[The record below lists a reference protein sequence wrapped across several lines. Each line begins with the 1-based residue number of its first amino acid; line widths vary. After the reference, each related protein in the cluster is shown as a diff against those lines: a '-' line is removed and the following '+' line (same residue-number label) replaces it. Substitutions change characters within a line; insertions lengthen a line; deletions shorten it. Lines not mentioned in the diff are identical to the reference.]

1 MSYDYGFRKGGKKG
15 ESLFFS
21 DDRGGGAKTKNP
33 KAKKKARKENN
44 TEGDKLKGASF
55 RTFRFFAA

>member
-1 MSYDYGFRKGGKKG
+1 MSYDYGFRKGEKKG
-15 ESLFFS
+15 ESLFFP

-55 RTFRFFAA
+55 RNLRFFAA